1 MCKNPAMLDP
11 RAAALVAAAPDG
23 PAQSADLAPP
33 VRHEVAVLALPHVVA
48 FELGLPHRFL
58 GGAVDAAG
66 RPLYR
71 VRTCTVDGG
80 PVRTSAHYAVLPD
93 HDASILATAATVV
106 VPGIVGGLPISEGRL
121 DPAVA
126 AALATRRPD
135 ARLVS
140 ICTGA
145 YVLAAAGLLDGRPA
159 TTHWMRTEP
168 FRTFFPDVRL
178 DPDVLYVDDGD
189 VLTSAGN
196 AAGIDLLLH
205 VVRRDHGAE
214 VANRVARR
222 NVVAPWRDG
231 GQSQFSHAEL
241 ATPPDPPRDDP
252 VGRLDGPAPG
262 TAATRAFALDRLDEP
277 LTLDR
282 LAAHAAM
289 SVRTFTRRFRAET
302 GQSPHTWLAAAR
314 VARARRLLESTDLP
328 VERIAADAGFGTAAS
343 LRLHLR
349 TAIGVSPGAYR
360 RMYRGP
366 EGRGEGP

>member
-1 MCKNPAMLDP
+1 MTDP
-11 RAAALVAAAPDG
+11 FGAEHVSGDE
-23 PAQSADLAPP
+23 
-33 VRHEVAVLALPHVVA
+33 RHEVAVLALPHVVA

-58 GGAVDAAG
+58 GGAVDGDG

-93 HDASILATAATVV
+93 HDASILRTAETIVI
-106 VPGIVGGLPISEGRL
+106 PGIVGGPPVAEGRL

-126 AALATRRPD
+126 AALARRRPD

-145 YVLAAAGLLDGRPA
+145 YVLAAAGVLDGRPA

-168 FRTFFPDVRL
+168 FCTFFPEVRL

-231 GQSQFSHAEL
+231 GQSQFSQG
-241 ATPPDPPRDDP
+241 PDPSRGCGADPCSWPGHRRRPHLRPGEPRRAAP
-252 VGRLDGPAPG
+252 PAPARRPRG
-262 TAATRAFALDRLDEP
+262 DERAL
-277 LTLDR
+277 
-282 LAAHAAM
+282 
-289 SVRTFTRRFRAET
+289 FTRRFRDET
-302 GQSPHTWLAAAR
+302 GQSPHTWLAAQR
-314 VARARRLLESTDLP
+314 VALARRLLETTDLP
-328 VERIAADAGFGTAAS
+328 VDRVAVDAGFGTRPRCAS
-343 LRLHLR
+343 
-349 TAIGVSPGAYR
+349 TCAR
-360 RMYRGP
+360 RSA
-366 EGRGEGP
+366 